1 MKQAKKYLRLAFLVS
16 TLAVQGCGSF
26 RYRADANGFNNA
38 YADSANHQLLTNL
51 ARLDQHD
58 PIYVL
63 TFGQISVQYNV
74 TSSISGGVNNT
85 VPNTRHVPIVTETG
99 SLGLGGST
107 TPSWTFIPVTDDKV
121 AQLLLLPMQAKV
133 FYSLFQQGWPVDQL
147 LRVMVQRL
155 EVRLPGR
162 SGITT
167 YPNDPG
173 RCDPEQYAAFLQIC
187 AVARDLQKYGYLKL
201 RDTDNFVVLSST
213 SEAPKPADLVTAAEK
228 DLVFRKNDSGEWDL
242 CRNEP
247 VPTFYLVDGG
257 GERFDILEEDSS
269 FEDGLLE
276 RMRGLLE
283 QGFSVQSDV
292 VVKPENG
299 PRIVLR
305 SFVNAL
311 ASVAQEQTNYNAAIT
326 ASERRLSDSV
336 TKDERRPILQLRWDN
351 GEEKLLAPLAALD
364 YHGQR
369 YQITD
374 PVSSQ
379 SDQAASWNRDVFRLL
394 VALAAQTSIDT
405 SKYPLPTNLQV
416 LPSP

>member
-1 MKQAKKYLRLAFLVS
+1 VKQAKKYLRLAFLVS

-133 FYSLFQQGWPVDQL
+133 FYSLFQQGWPVDLL

-155 EVRLPGR
+155 EVTLPGQNK
-162 SGITT
+162 TT
-167 YPNDPG
+167 SYQNDPG
-173 RCDPEQYAAFLQIC
+173 RCAPKSYAAFLQIC
-187 AVARDLQKYGYLKL
+187 AVARELQRDGNLKL
-201 RDTDNFVVLSST
+201 RDVENFVPISVT
-213 SEAPKPADLVTAAEK
+213 TTAPNGADLVNAAEK
-228 DLVFRKNDSGEWDL
+228 NYVFRKSDDGLWQL
-242 CRNEP
+242 GKNEP
-247 VPTFYLVDGG
+247 VSTFFLETG
-257 GERFDILEEDSS
+257 GEATFRRLARDPS
-269 FEDGLLE
+269 FKDNLLE
-276 RMRGLLE
+276 NMRKLLY
-283 QGFSVQSDV
+283 QGFSVQTEV
-292 VVKPENG
+292 VTEEDSS
-299 PRIVLR
+299 PRMILR

-311 ASVAQEQTNYNAAIT
+311 ASAAQEQTNYDAAIVAT
-326 ASERRLSDSV
+326 GLSNAV
-336 TKDERRPILQLRWDN
+336 REEERRPILTLRWD

-379 SDQAASWNRDVFRLL
+379 PDESASWNRDVFRLL
-394 VALAAQTSIDT
+394 VALASQTSIDT